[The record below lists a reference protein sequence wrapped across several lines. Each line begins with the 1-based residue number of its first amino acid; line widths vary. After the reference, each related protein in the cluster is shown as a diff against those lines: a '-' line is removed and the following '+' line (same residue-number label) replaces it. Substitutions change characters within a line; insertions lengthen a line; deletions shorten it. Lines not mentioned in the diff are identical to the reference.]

1 MSINTSRFSDLV
13 DIPFLSDKKFVFIG
27 CGSVGSNA
35 ARIVASM
42 GVGELMLYD
51 ADIVLPENV
60 HVSWLSSEY
69 INFPKALALSRQCR
83 SEYGTMARYEAE
95 MYSGQEIGK
104 CSSLILSTDS
114 IASRKLSYDSVIN
127 GKISPEYIVDVRVG
141 GPLGSIYI
149 VRTDDEEQMSK
160 YEMTFKGEFTDF
172 ACGAK
177 AYPPL
182 VSGWAGMEIGGFVM
196 RLSRGLSHPYF
207 RYVDLM
213 YNVSTEL
220 FDGDS
225 ADMVPEGMTL

>member
-114 IASRKLSYDSVIN
+114 IASRKLAYDSIVG
-127 GKISPEYIVDVRVG
+127 GKISPEYIVDIRVG
-141 GPLGSIYI
+141 GSLGSIYI
-149 VRTDDEEQMSK
+149 VHTDNKEQMLK
-160 YEMTFKGEFTDF
+160 YEKTFEGEFADF

-182 VSGWAGMEIGGFVM
+182 VSGWVGMEVGGFAM
-196 RLSRGLSHPYF
+196 RMSRGLSHPYF
-207 RYVDLM
+207 RYADLM
-213 YNVSTEL
+213 YNINREL
-220 FDGDS
+220 LDCDEY
-225 ADMVPEGMTL
+225 DTVPEGMIL